1 MRSSSAPPPSPH
13 DRAVTSGVIDL
24 NADVGESFGTYR
36 LGDDEELIPSLT
48 SVSVAGGLH
57 AGDPRIIARTVAR
70 AEEFGVAVG
79 AHPGYP
85 DLAGF
90 GRRDMDLGPAE
101 LRDVVLYQ
109 VGAVAAFT
117 KGHGLQH
124 VKPHG
129 AMYNRAAR
137 DQAQAEAI
145 VDALLHY
152 DERLIHV
159 VLAGSPWERIA
170 RAAGARVAR
179 EAFADRAILTDGSLL
194 PRSQPGAIIH
204 DPDAVAERAVR
215 IATDGVVQAVD
226 GSDVPVT
233 ADTLCIHGDTV
244 GAAGLAALIRR
255 ELERAGVALRAMGET
270 IP

>member
-1 MRSSSAPPPSPH
+1 RLGAGSASGSSRSGRSHCSAKGAAWWRRRGRRRRPSRSERPVAFLRRWARSRHSSIRTRFSSAPPPSPH

-36 LGDDEELIPSLT
+36 IGDDEELIPSLT

-70 AEEFGVAVG
+70 AEGFGVAVG

-101 LRDVVLYQ
+101 LRDVLLYQ

-152 DERLIHV
+152 DERLI
-159 VLAGSPWERIA
+159 
-170 RAAGARVAR
+170 
-179 EAFADRAILTDGSLL
+179 
-194 PRSQPGAIIH
+194 
-204 DPDAVAERAVR
+204 
-215 IATDGVVQAVD
+215 
-226 GSDVPVT
+226 
-233 ADTLCIHGDTV
+233 
-244 GAAGLAALIRR
+244 
-255 ELERAGVALRAMGET
+255 
-270 IP
+270 